1 MIWTYQT
8 IVESKNEY
16 FYIFSEIRNLL
27 FCKLKISWEN
37 ERAGTDPGFLERA
50 NMYNDAGDHFTGCIK
65 SPMVTETMLF
75 YFHMIRNTEAEKG
88 CAQAN
93 PVSPLWIRHW
103 RE

>member
-1 MIWTYQT
+1 
-8 IVESKNEY
+8 
-16 FYIFSEIRNLL
+16 
-27 FCKLKISWEN
+27 
-37 ERAGTDPGFLERA
+37 
-50 NMYNDAGDHFTGCIK
+50 MYNDAGDHFTDCIK